1 MTSEKYLE
9 QYVSF
14 ETAKLLKEKGFPQ
27 DTVSCNTCY
36 KYNGNFCNNARSMSG
51 VDREI
56 CYIAPTKYMALKW
69 LKKNYHLHIEIIPI
83 KPYVCDNDRMVP
95 SDKVTYTAKILRI
108 DKWNKYLEEFDTLRP
123 SCQSE
128 SEFEVIE
135 NAIKYCLEKII

>member
-1 MTSEKYLE
+1 MNTQKTED
-9 QYVSF
+9 YVSF

-69 LKKNYHLHIEIIPI
+69 LRDLPEIAYCIFIFADGEMGELHYVFEIQEINNDLLKCNGSLEIE
-83 KPYVCDNDRMVP
+83 YNC
-95 SDKVTYTAKILRI
+95 
-108 DKWNKYLEEFDTLRP
+108 FDTYEEA
-123 SCQSE
+123 CE
-128 SEFEVIE
+128 A
-135 NAIKYCLEKII
+135 AIKYCLENLI